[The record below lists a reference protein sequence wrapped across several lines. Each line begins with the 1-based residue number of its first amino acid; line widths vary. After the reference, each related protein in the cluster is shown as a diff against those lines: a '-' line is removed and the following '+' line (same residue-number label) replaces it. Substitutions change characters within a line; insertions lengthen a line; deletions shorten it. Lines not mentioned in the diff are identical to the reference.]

1 MNSHRHRPRK
11 RFGQHFLHDAG
22 TVARLVGAIS
32 PRPGQRLI
40 EIGPGEGVLS
50 APVLEA
56 AGALTAIELDR
67 DLAAALPQRL
77 GHPEGLRVIQAD
89 VLGVDIAELAA
100 GEPVRIIG
108 NLPYNI
114 SSSVLFHLFAQ
125 PAEIVDMHFM
135 LQKEVVDR
143 LVAEPGNRQYGRL
156 SVMAGFHCRMSRL
169 FDVASGAFR
178 PPPKV
183 TSSVIRLIP
192 RALSQTD
199 RALLPGVELVVRRA
213 FGQRRKTLRNSL
225 KGVLDESDI
234 GSAGIDP
241 AARAETLG
249 LDQFKRLA
257 QRLERPGTGD
267 EKR

>member
-1 MNSHRHRPRK
+1 MSTHRARK
-11 RFGQHFLHDAG
+11 RFGQHFLHDANII
-22 TVARLVGAIS
+22 ARLVRTIA

-56 AGALTAIELDR
+56 AGGLIAIELDR

-77 GHPEGLRVIQAD
+77 NHPDGLTVIQAD
-89 VLGVDIAELAA
+89 VLGVDIGQLAG

-114 SSSVLFHLFAQ
+114 STPVLFHLFAQ
-125 PAEIVDMHFM
+125 VAEIVDMHFM

-143 LVAEPGNRQYGRL
+143 LVAPPGGKQYGRL
-156 SVMAGFHCRMSRL
+156 SVMAGFYCEMTRL
-169 FDVASGAFR
+169 FDVPPGAFR

-183 TSSVIRLIP
+183 ESSVIRLLPKAI
-192 RALSQTD
+192 SNQD
-199 RALLPGVELVVRRA
+199 RALLPRLENVTRQA

-225 KGVLDESDI
+225 KGLLDEHQLRQ
-234 GSAGIDP
+234 AGIDP
-241 AARAETLG
+241 TARAETLS
-249 LDQFKRLA
+249 LDEFKTLA
-257 QRLERPGTGD
+257 GMLG
-267 EKR
+267 KRET